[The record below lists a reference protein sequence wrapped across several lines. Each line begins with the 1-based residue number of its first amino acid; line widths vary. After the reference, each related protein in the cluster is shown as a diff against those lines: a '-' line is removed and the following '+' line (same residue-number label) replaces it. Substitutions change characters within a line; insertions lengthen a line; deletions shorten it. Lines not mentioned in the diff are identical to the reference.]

1 MFQAGLVLEGG
12 GMKGM
17 YTAGVL
23 DYFIEKDMEFS
34 KCYGVSAGSIHMCNL
49 ISKQK
54 GRGLRTGLDYLD
66 DRNYCSMYSL
76 IKTGDLFGADFC
88 YRKIPTELDPYDYET
103 FSRYK
108 GKAYAVITNIITGK
122 PEYYQI
128 KDLKKDIVGVR
139 ASSSL
144 PLVSRSVRI
153 GQQLYLDGGISDSIP
168 IRKSIA
174 DGNQKNVVILTK
186 EEGYVRKPSSKGM
199 NLFIKQKY
207 RKYPEL
213 YKCMLSRHI
222 EYNETV
228 AFLEEQQ
235 KMGEIFVIRPKEPL
249 NIGRTEKNREKLKA
263 IYQIGYEDAKA
274 CYEEL
279 LSYLDSSVKR
289 SSTTCSPT

>member
-1 MFQAGLVLEGG
+1 MERLESKMFQAGLVLEGG

-23 DYFIEKDMEFS
+23 DYFIEKEMEFS
-34 KCYGVSAGSIHMCNL
+34 NCYGVSAGSIHMCNL

-66 DRNYCSMYSL
+66 DKNYCSMYSL
-76 IKTGDLFGADFC
+76 IKTGDFFGVDFC

-103 FSRYK
+103 FSKYE

-128 KDLKKDIVGVR
+128 KDLKEDIIGIR

-144 PLVSRSVRI
+144 PLISRNVMI
-153 GQQLYLDGGISDSIP
+153 NDQPYLDGGVSDSIP
-168 IRKSIA
+168 IQKSIA
-174 DGNQKNVVILTK
+174 DGNKKHVVVLTK
-186 EEGYVRKPSSKGM
+186 QEGYVRKPSSKGM
-199 NLFIKQKY
+199 NFWIKQKY

-213 YKCMLSRHI
+213 YKNMVQRH
-222 EYNETV
+222 ENYNETV
-228 AFLEEQQ
+228 AFLEE
-235 KMGEIFVIRPKEPL
+235 KERAGEVFVIRPKEPL
-249 NIGRTEKNREKLKA
+249 NIGRTEKNREKLKC

-274 CYEEL
+274 CYENL
-279 LSYLDSSVKR
+279 VSYLTNS
-289 SSTTCSPT
+289 